1 MEINKR
7 NEEITL
13 PRPFSASMA
22 ALWKKSKTDF
32 FRKYFWE
39 EEQPT
44 TPAVQLGRDVDS
56 AIQLWAES
64 GELDEEVRNFDV
76 AAEGIL
82 VMDALQVPVESDV
95 LGYPAIMIA
104 DSPSEDWSIIVD
116 HKASSREYT
125 EEYARGL
132 DQSKFYSL
140 LGWREFG
147 VVPRIIYNVLK
158 TEWSASGAIVELTG
172 ETYSVEVQYTES
184 ELMSFV
190 EEYYEIAQEISLAY
204 EEVINPSIELQ
215 SAIEEYLD
223 KAELYKADLEDRKK
237 FILNE
242 LTAKGIPKIRTNS
255 MDVYRVKKKSLKIDE
270 DAVVSLEISKLEDK
284 IKALKQQALEDGEAY
299 YSFSEYYTIKRA
311 KTKKKK
317 T

>member
-44 TPAVQLGRDVDS
+44 TPAVQLGRAVDS

>member
-44 TPAVQLGRDVDS
+44 TPAVQLGRAVDS

-95 LGYPAIMIA
+95 LGYPAIMVA

-140 LGWREFG
+140 FAWREFG
-147 VVPRIIYNVLK
+147 VIPKIIYNVLK
-158 TEWSASGAIVELTG
+158 THWSASGAIVELTG

-184 ELMSFV
+184 ELMSFAK
-190 EEYYEIAQEISLAY
+190 EYFKIAKEISLAY
-204 EEVINPSIELQ
+204 GEYVSPSVELQ
-215 SAIEEYLD
+215 RKITSYLYLSAEY
-223 KAELYKADLEDRKK
+223 KE
-237 FILNE
+237 E
-242 LTAKGIPKIRTNS
+242 LTALKDEILEELKEKGIPKIRTDKL
-255 MDVYRVKKKSLKIDE
+255 DVHLVKKKSLKIDE
-270 DAVVSLEISKLEDK
+270 DAVVMLEINILEDK